1 MKQIYKL
8 NTYMKT
14 NMLNLKT
21 ILLASIIMTSAITFA
36 QKDGTPPPPPP
47 AKDNKAE
54 KQNERKENIEA
65 MKIGFLTKKLDLTP
79 EEAQKFWPVYNQYSD
94 KMKELRKRR
103 KQDNREAKQ
112 KFDGMSDKEVE
123 QAVDNEMAD
132 RQKELDLQKEYN
144 SKFKAVLPIKKV
156 ARLYA
161 AEEQFKMELLNK
173 LKDKD
178 RNHDK
183 GDRGDRK
190 GPPPPPPPGE

>member
-54 KQNERKENIEA
+54 RQNERKENIEA

-103 KQDNREAKQ
+103 Y
-112 KFDGMSDKEVE
+112 GV
-123 QAVDNEMAD
+123 
-132 RQKELDLQKEYN
+132 
-144 SKFKAVLPIKKV
+144 
-156 ARLYA
+156 
-161 AEEQFKMELLNK
+161 
-173 LKDKD
+173 
-178 RNHDK
+178 
-183 GDRGDRK
+183 
-190 GPPPPPPPGE
+190 